1 MRESVIEREQRVCA
15 RYANKRNEQPALA
28 FSGNELVPH
37 LFQRQHVIAMHQAAP
52 PPSVSTI
59 IHSMRMRMREHT
71 YAYEERHRNA
81 PSCSAS
87 FSQYTSTYLAVTGT
101 YVATHLLIRHCPL
114 QSAPH
119 GGLPIMRATPPFAL
133 CIVQFGISTYDERFS

>member
-15 RYANKRNEQPALA
+15 RYGNKRNEQPALA

-52 PPSVSTI
+52 PPSVSTL
-59 IHSMRMRMREHT
+59 IHSMRMHMREHT

-87 FSQYTSTYLAVTGT
+87 FSQYTSKYLAVNW
-101 YVATHLLIRHCPL
+101 YICSDAPVNKALPSAV
-114 QSAPH
+114 SAPR
-119 GGLPIMRATPPFAL
+119 RAANHACYTTIRPLYCPVWHL
-133 CIVQFGISTYDERFS
+133 HL